1 LVKEYL
7 AAWGED
13 ELSTAVREN
22 NARHGPGKHLLHA
35 QYLHRESILVT
46 EQVVQRGLEEG
57 RSIVLEKTLHCDA
70 HVLEHARRFA
80 ERGCRVHL
88 LGTYITPL
96 LNWQFLC
103 NRMASGAAFGRYI
116 SKAQAV
122 DSLRRYHSHFDA
134 ILAERH
140 KRTAFDSIHLYDVVK
155 GSWGISIPDTTVTF
169 AEDEAEA
176 G

>member
-1 LVKEYL
+1 M
-7 AAWGED
+7 
-13 ELSTAVREN
+13 
-22 NARHGPGKHLLHA
+22 
-35 QYLHRESILVT
+35 
-46 EQVVQRGLEEG
+46 
-57 RSIVLEKTLHCDA
+57 
-70 HVLEHARRFA
+70 LEHARRFA

-140 KRTAFDSIHLYDVVK
+140 KRARPLL
-155 GSWGISIPDTTVTF
+155 F
-169 AEDEAEA
+169 AWPKPWRRQTPS
-176 G
+176 